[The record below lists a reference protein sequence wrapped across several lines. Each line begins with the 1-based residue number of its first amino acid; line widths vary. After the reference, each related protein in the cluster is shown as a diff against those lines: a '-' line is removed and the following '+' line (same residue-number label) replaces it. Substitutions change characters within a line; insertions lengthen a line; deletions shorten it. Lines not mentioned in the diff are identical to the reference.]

1 MATIFYVYEHWR
13 PDKDLP
19 FYVGKGKNNR
29 AYKMKDRNPHHKS
42 IVNKLFKLG
51 MCVEIRLVDHSLTED
66 EALHLEKSKIAEWRS
81 LGVELCNK
89 TDGGEGV
96 SGLVMNSEARRKMSL
111 AKVGKPGK
119 ATMLGKKHT
128 PETRAKMSL
137 VHKGKPKSPEHSAKV
152 GAAHRGKIVSEE
164 TKKKLSNARKGKKS
178 SPKTI
183 AAAAIRAWW
192 AARDK
197 VKA

>member
-19 FYVGKGKNNR
+19 FYVGKGKN
-29 AYKMKDRNPHHKS
+29 
-42 IVNKLFKLG
+42 
-51 MCVEIRLVDHSLTED
+51 
-66 EALHLEKSKIAEWRS
+66 
-81 LGVELCNK
+81 
-89 TDGGEGV
+89 
-96 SGLVMNSEARRKMSL
+96 
-111 AKVGKPGK
+111 
-119 ATMLGKKHT
+119 
-128 PETRAKMSL
+128 
-137 VHKGKPKSPEHSAKV
+137 
-152 GAAHRGKIVSEE
+152 
-164 TKKKLSNARKGKKS
+164 S

>member
-13 PDKDLP
+13 PDLDMP
-19 FYVGKGKNNR
+19 FYVGKGKGKR
-29 AYKMKDRNPHHKS
+29 AYNMRDRSEHHQNIIK
-42 IVNKLFKLG
+42 KLVSLG
-51 MCVEIRLVDHSLTED
+51 MCVEIRLVKHSMTEAD
-66 EALHLEKSKIAEWRS
+66 ALQLEINKIAEWRS

-96 SGLVMNSEARRKMSL
+96 SGLVMNSEARRKISL

-119 ATMLGKKHT
+119 VTMLGKKHT

-137 VHKGKPKSPEHSAKV
+137 VHKGKPKSLEHSAKV